1 MPKKMSILCSLI
13 LLLCTLATSVYAQN
27 APAAPAQEE
36 QNLVE
41 AARAMRATGK
51 VQFNFK
57 DLEIAQFIRF
67 MSELLG
73 ESIVVDPTVK
83 GTVTI
88 VSPRAISF
96 KEARQ
101 AMLSVFEMNGLSFQE
116 MSGYAKVVP
125 AVKGPST
132 KNQVI
137 KGTQS
142 VAPGEQLAV
151 QVVPLDYVKA
161 AYVIEPVKAGV
172 AGIIALPLA
181 SGRGV
186 ILSGKT
192 SQLSQGTSIIRA
204 LDAPDGIRAIK
215 VIPLKYTSPKLV
227 EGHLNAIAKDANSKL
242 SDLLAIGDDRS
253 NKIVLVGGRQSIR
266 ESERILV
273 ELDVPAKVGNFHV
286 YKLNNADAKVVSEQL
301 SQILAVAARL
311 APDAKVS
318 SVVPDLPTNSLI
330 FTASQEQYLALAAI
344 LKELDTQPKQV
355 LIRGLIAEVNLT
367 KLNSAGIDWSLWGG
381 DAGSNVLAGGI
392 AELGKSGVPPTFMQ
406 WFKDMTTKESTTTDA
421 NGNAVTTTNTQGMG
435 LIYAYIKMLNSFNA
449 INVLSMPRLM
459 CTDNLQGTLQVGQVI
474 PQLKGKTSDISNP
487 NAVQNTYDY
496 KDTGL
501 ILKVTPHIRSGNLV
515 ALEIEQSTEDLM
527 STPGDPTPVTS
538 KRLIKTSVLVANG
551 ETIILGGLIKE
562 VERTLKNRVPGLSYI
577 PLLGNLFTSQE
588 KQREKLDLMVFLT
601 PYIVES
607 PKQASDLALSVTH
620 GDQSLSISEKKKIV
634 EYHKEYETSGKKEG
648 IPRETLT
655 ANQISSDDIKPLSG
669 DEVKQK

>member
-1 MPKKMSILCSLI
+1 MPKKIFILCA
-13 LLLCTLATSVYAQN
+13 LLLLFITATQIYAQD
-27 APAAPAQEE
+27 APPVAAQGE

-57 DLEIAQFIRF
+57 DLDITQFIRF

-73 ESIVVDPTVK
+73 ENIVVDPAVK
-83 GTVTI
+83 GAVSV
-88 VSPRAISF
+88 VSPRAVSF

-101 AMLSVFEMNGLSFQE
+101 VMLSVLEMNGLSFQE
-116 MSGYAKVVP
+116 MSGYSKVIPV
-125 AVKGPST
+125 AKGPST

-142 VAPGEQLAV
+142 VTPGEQMAV

-161 AYVIEPVKAGV
+161 AYVVEPVKAGV
-172 AGIIALPLA
+172 SGIIVLPLSSGSGVVL
-181 SGRGV
+181 SGR
-186 ILSGKT
+186 T
-192 SQLSQGTSIIRA
+192 SQLSQAASIIRA

-253 NKIVLVGGRQSIR
+253 SKIVLVGGRQSLR
-266 ESERILV
+266 ESERILAD
-273 ELDVPAKVGNFHV
+273 LDVPAKVGNFHV
-286 YKLNNADAKVVSEQL
+286 YKLNNADAKVVAEQL

-311 APDAKVS
+311 APDSKVS

-330 FTASQEQYLALAAI
+330 FTASQEQYLALSAI

-367 KLNSAGIDWSLWGG
+367 KLNSAGVDWSMWGG
-381 DAGSNVLAGGI
+381 DAGDNVLAGGI

-487 NAVQNTYDY
+487 NAVQNSYDY

-577 PLLGNLFTSQE
+577 PLVGNLFTSQE
-588 KQREKLDLMVFLT
+588 KQREKVDLMVFLT
-601 PYIVES
+601 PYIIES
-607 PKQASDLALSVTH
+607 PKQASDLTLSVTH
-620 GDQSLSISEKKKIV
+620 GDQTLSPSEKKKIV
-634 EYHKEYETSGKKEG
+634 DFHDAYETSGKKEG
-648 IPRETLT
+648 IPRETLMP
-655 ANQISSDDIKPLSG
+655 NQVKSG
-669 DEVKQK
+669 DVNREAQQK